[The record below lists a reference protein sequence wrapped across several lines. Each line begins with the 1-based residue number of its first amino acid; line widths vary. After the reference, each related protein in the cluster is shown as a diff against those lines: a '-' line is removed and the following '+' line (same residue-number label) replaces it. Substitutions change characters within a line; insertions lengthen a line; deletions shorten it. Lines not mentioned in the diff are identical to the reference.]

1 MLLLQ
6 VTLRIARYSTEEEIA
21 SSHSGR
27 VTPMSIQEFH
37 SQLTQA
43 DQPSALM
50 STLSR
55 LTQTDDPQVVEQ
67 LTAEDMGI
75 WNGGLAAR

>member
-6 VTLRIARYSTEEEIA
+6 VTLRIARYFNRREIT

-27 VTPMSIQEFH
+27 VTPLSIQEFH

-43 DQPSALM
+43 DQPNALM

-55 LTQTDDPQVVEQ
+55 LTQADDPQVVEQ
-67 LTAEDMGI
+67 LAEADLGI
-75 WNGGLAAR
+75 WESGLGAR

>member
-1 MLLLQ
+1 
-6 VTLRIARYSTEEEIA
+6 
-21 SSHSGR
+21 
-27 VTPMSIQEFH
+27 MSIQEFH

-55 LTQTDDPQVVEQ
+55 LTQTDDLQVVEQ

-75 WNGGLAAR
+75 WNSGLAAR